1 MLKHVQHD
9 IYEGLK
15 MKKRF
20 YLLLFCGVFLVG
32 WHGQTYLSVAQ
43 TDIDAP
49 VLNKNCEH
57 NVPIIECDG
66 CRYEVGVVKVDYE
79 FLKKGGLLELTE
91 AKVSTLNSIIEAP
104 GEISTNPD
112 REVHITPR
120 IPGIIKEVYK
130 GLGDKVKAGETVAL
144 LDSIEFGQGKSDY
157 LKAKAMMELAG
168 KNYDRVKILSEKQV
182 VSQKSFI
189 EAESEL
195 ERAKIELR
203 ALEERLHLL
212 GMKDLDVQKIKEHE
226 EFQSL
231 LPIIAPFDGTVIE
244 KHAVIG
250 ERVDTSVGLFRVAD
264 LSRLWVWFDV
274 YEKDLA
280 KVKNGQN
287 VSLLV
292 LAYPDEKFE
301 GQITYI
307 GNMVNEKTRTTKVQ
321 AEVDNAE
328 GKLKP
333 GMFVTV
339 TIHLK
344 GKEEALTVPRDSVQS
359 DGADKIVF
367 VPLKDNYFIK
377 KNVLLGTATAEC
389 YEVLSG
395 LKDGQKVVAK
405 GSFLLKSE
413 LQKEKFGEGCID

>member
-1 MLKHVQHD
+1 
-9 IYEGLK
+9 
-15 MKKRF
+15 MKKLF
-20 YLLLFCGVFLVG
+20 HSLLFCGIFFG
-32 WHGQTYLSVAQ
+32 WHGQTCLSVAQ
-43 TDIDAP
+43 TDTDTQI
-49 VLNKNCEH
+49 LNKNCEH

-66 CRYEVGVVKVDYE
+66 CRYEVGVVKVDYK
-79 FLKKGGLLELTE
+79 FLKEEGLLELTE

-144 LDSIEFGQGKSDY
+144 LDSIEFGQAKSDY
-157 LKAKAMMELAG
+157 LKAKAMMELAS
-168 KNYDRVKILSEKQV
+168 KNYDRVKTLSEKQV

-212 GMKDLDVQKIKEHE
+212 GMKDSDVQKIKGHE

-250 ERVDTSVGLFRVAD
+250 ERVDPSVGLFRVAD

-280 KVKNGQN
+280 KVQNGQT
-287 VSLLV
+287 VSLLA

-301 GQITYI
+301 GEITYV
-307 GNMVNEKTRTTKVQ
+307 GNMVSEKTRTTKVQ

-333 GMFVTV
+333 GMFVT
-339 TIHLK
+339 
-344 GKEEALTVPRDSVQS
+344 
-359 DGADKIVF
+359 
-367 VPLKDNYFIK
+367 
-377 KNVLLGTATAEC
+377 
-389 YEVLSG
+389 
-395 LKDGQKVVAK
+395 
-405 GSFLLKSE
+405 
-413 LQKEKFGEGCID
+413 

>member
-1 MLKHVQHD
+1 MIPSPPRGEGRGEGEAVAEDVKNDCILQFFNFEKAEQTVID
-9 IYEGLK
+9 I
-15 MKKRF
+15 
-20 YLLLFCGVFLVG
+20 
-32 WHGQTYLSVAQ
+32 
-43 TDIDAP
+43 
-49 VLNKNCEH
+49 NKNCEH
-57 NVPIIECDG
+57 NMPIIECDS

-79 FLKKGGLLELTE
+79 FLKEGGLLELTE
-91 AKVSTLNSIIEAP
+91 VKVSTLNSTIEAP

-130 GLGDKVKAGETVAL
+130 SLGDKVKAGETVAL
-144 LDSIEFGQGKSDY
+144 LDSIEFGQAKADY

-168 KNYDRVKILSEKQV
+168 KNYDRVKTLSEKQV
-182 VSQKSFI
+182 VSQKTFI

-195 ERAKIELR
+195 ERAKIELS

-212 GMKDLDVQKIKEHE
+212 GMKDSDVQKIREHE

-244 KHAVIG
+244 KHVVIG
-250 ERVDTSVGLFRVAD
+250 ERVDPSVGLFRVAD
-264 LSRLWVWFDV
+264 LLRLWVWFDV

-280 KVKNGQN
+280 KVKKGQN

-301 GQITYI
+301 GQILYI

-321 AEVDNAE
+321 AEVDNAAE
-328 GKLKP
+328 KLKP
-333 GMFVTV
+333 GMFVTAAV
-339 TIHLK
+339 HLK
-344 GKEEALTVPRDSVQS
+344 EKEGAMTVPRGSVQS

-367 VPLKDNYFIK
+367 VPLKGDYFIK
-377 KNVLLGTATAEC
+377 KKVILGTATPEY

-395 LKDGQKVVAK
+395 LMNGQKVVMK

-413 LQKEKFGEGCID
+413 LQKEKFGEGCTD